1 MEPPA
6 RCYSCAQCQTRVLV
20 CSRCDRGNRYCKDCA
35 RQVRKC
41 KQHEAARRYQNSGR
55 GRRNHAQRQR
65 RYRARQRRLSEPL
78 AEKVT
83 HQGSP
88 PPSPAALLPSE
99 TTALQSP
106 QSQPLQASKSLWRCH
121 FCQCECPEFV
131 RIDFLRCRIRR
142 PTRLPDQKGSTHDRD
157 P

>member
-6 RCYSCAQCQTRVLV
+6 RRYLCAQCQTPVLV

-35 RQVRKC
+35 HQVRKC
-41 KQHEAARRYQNSGR
+41 KQRGAAQRYQSSHHGCSK
-55 GRRNHAQRQR
+55 HAQRQH
-65 RYRARQRRLSEPL
+65 RYRTRLRRLSETL

-88 PPSPAALLPSE
+88 PPGPAALLHSE
-99 TTALQSP
+99 TTALLSP
-106 QSQPLQASKSLWRCH
+106 QSEPLQAPKSLWQCH
-121 FCQCECPEFV
+121 FCHCDCPGFV
-131 RIDFLRCRIRR
+131 RIDFLRCHIRR
-142 PTRLPDQKGSTHDRD
+142 PSRLTDQKGPHHARD